1 MKYNSLIIGL
11 SVLALQSCTDNLVY
25 TGTDIEV
32 VLTGNTYQ
40 AVFTESSPVSTFNSG
55 NQILLNASGSL
66 QIDSRILTYMDNQW
80 KAENEFSWSD
90 LTGKTN
96 VTAVYP
102 VYPDLDYVQE
112 NLYKNNSLE
121 DILYVKDEFPAGNSI
136 HLQFKHLFSLLTLHL
151 EGNLQT
157 YFQKIEVTCP
167 AVSSIIPKSAEI
179 VLADNG
185 THTTT
190 IAQVSPSGNYSFIVP
205 PVGNMVIA
213 INMVTNGK
221 KYTTQLETKSFTG
234 NKEYTYHLK
243 ISEKTPGIMTAEDW
257 IAFSQLINSNT
268 FTQYKGKTLD
278 DFGETINGI
287 TTYYLLNDID
297 FKDVDCTELKQ
308 IGYAQTNYYFS
319 QTFDGQ
325 NHTLYNIPIN
335 SSNGTTG
342 VFGAVNITGIVKN
355 LHIESSKV
363 SITSKSKS
371 TAEGTSI
378 LVGRNKG
385 KILNCCVKECQI
397 AANPTKTNQSANTGG
412 IAGTSTG
419 EITNCYVTNTQIIY
433 DANSKI
439 KAGPAGGIAGSS
451 QAQGLIAN
459 CYSANN
465 IIKNRE
471 SYNGGICGKA
481 SDGAHIENCY
491 VYNIDLITTKGLFA
505 GIAANSFFI
514 HNYYDNA
521 KNQEATDAV
530 IDKDGWFH
538 TGDLATMDADEH
550 IFIRGRS
557 KNMLLGPNGQ
567 NIYPEEIEDKLNSM
581 AMVNESIVIQS
592 DDKLV
597 ALVHPDMEEVNNLG
611 FTDEDL
617 ENIMEQNRKELNM
630 QIPSFAKVSRIKLHN
645 QEFEKTAKKSI
656 KRYLYQNAI

>member
-1 MKYNSLIIGL
+1 M
-11 SVLALQSCTDNLVY
+11 QSCTDNLVY

-190 IAQVSPSGNYSFIVP
+190 IAQVSPSGNYSFIAP

-268 FTQYKGKTLD
+268 FTQYK
-278 DFGETINGI
+278 EM
-287 TTYYLLNDID
+287 
-297 FKDVDCTELKQ
+297 C
-308 IGYAQTNYYFS
+308 
-319 QTFDGQ
+319 
-325 NHTLYNIPIN
+325 
-335 SSNGTTG
+335 
-342 VFGAVNITGIVKN
+342 
-355 LHIESSKV
+355 
-363 SITSKSKS
+363 
-371 TAEGTSI
+371 
-378 LVGRNKG
+378 
-385 KILNCCVKECQI
+385 
-397 AANPTKTNQSANTGG
+397 
-412 IAGTSTG
+412 
-419 EITNCYVTNTQIIY
+419 
-433 DANSKI
+433 
-439 KAGPAGGIAGSS
+439 
-451 QAQGLIAN
+451 
-459 CYSANN
+459 
-465 IIKNRE
+465 
-471 SYNGGICGKA
+471 
-481 SDGAHIENCY
+481 
-491 VYNIDLITTKGLFA
+491 
-505 GIAANSFFI
+505 
-514 HNYYDNA
+514 
-521 KNQEATDAV
+521 
-530 IDKDGWFH
+530 
-538 TGDLATMDADEH
+538 
-550 IFIRGRS
+550 IR
-557 KNMLLGPNGQ
+557 
-567 NIYPEEIEDKLNSM
+567 D
-581 AMVNESIVIQS
+581 
-592 DDKLV
+592 
-597 ALVHPDMEEVNNLG
+597 
-611 FTDEDL
+611 
-617 ENIMEQNRKELNM
+617 
-630 QIPSFAKVSRIKLHN
+630 
-645 QEFEKTAKKSI
+645 
-656 KRYLYQNAI
+656 RYQRA

>member
-1 MKYNSLIIGL
+1 M
-11 SVLALQSCTDNLVY
+11 
-25 TGTDIEV
+25 
-32 VLTGNTYQ
+32 
-40 AVFTESSPVSTFNSG
+40 
-55 NQILLNASGSL
+55 
-66 QIDSRILTYMDNQW
+66 
-80 KAENEFSWSD
+80 
-90 LTGKTN
+90 
-96 VTAVYP
+96 
-102 VYPDLDYVQE
+102 
-112 NLYKNNSLE
+112 E

-205 PVGNMVIA
+205 PVGNMLIA

-278 DFGETINGI
+278 DFGETMNGI

-385 KILNCCVKECQI
+385 KILNCFVKECQI
-397 AANPTKTNQSANTGG
+397 TANPTKTNQSANTGG

-521 KNQEATDAV
+521 KITFIGKNDSGNQ
-530 IDKDGWFH
+530 
-538 TGDLATMDADEH
+538 L
-550 IFIRGRS
+550 S
-557 KNMLLGPNGQ
+557 KNAQYTGTFMNKEDIPIYRLLNQWIDETAPTL
-567 NIYPEEIEDKLNSM
+567 YPGYPFTRWTDGGENLPAVFIS
-581 AMVNESIVIQS
+581 ES
-592 DDKLV
+592 L
-597 ALVHPDMEEVNNLG
+597 
-611 FTDEDL
+611 
-617 ENIMEQNRKELNM
+617 
-630 QIPSFAKVSRIKLHN
+630 
-645 QEFEKTAKKSI
+645 KK
-656 KRYLYQNAI
+656 

>member
-25 TGTDIEV
+25 TGADIEV

-40 AVFTESSPVSTFNSG
+40 AAFTESSPVSTFNSG

-66 QIDSRILTYMDNQW
+66 QIDNRILTYMDNQW

-205 PVGNMVIA
+205 PVKNMVIA

-278 DFGETINGI
+278 DFGETMNGI

-521 KNQEATDAV
+521 KITFIGKNDDGNQ
-530 IDKDGWFH
+530 
-538 TGDLATMDADEH
+538 L
-550 IFIRGRS
+550 S
-557 KNMLLGPNGQ
+557 KNAQYTGTFMN
-567 NIYPEEIEDKLNSM
+567 K
-581 AMVNESIVIQS
+581 
-592 DDKLV
+592 
-597 ALVHPDMEEVNNLG
+597 
-611 FTDEDL
+611 
-617 ENIMEQNRKELNM
+617 ENIPIYQLLN
-630 QIPSFAKVSRIKLHN
+630 QWIN
-645 QEFEKTAKKSI
+645 ETAPTLYPGYPFTRWTDGGENLPAVFISETQKS
-656 KRYLYQNAI
+656 K

>member
-1 MKYNSLIIGL
+1 
-11 SVLALQSCTDNLVY
+11 
-25 TGTDIEV
+25 
-32 VLTGNTYQ
+32 
-40 AVFTESSPVSTFNSG
+40 
-55 NQILLNASGSL
+55 
-66 QIDSRILTYMDNQW
+66 MD
-80 KAENEFSWSD
+80 
-90 LTGKTN
+90 
-96 VTAVYP
+96 YI
-102 VYPDLDYVQE
+102 QE

-136 HLQFKHLFSLLTLHL
+136 HLQFKHLFSLLTLYL
-151 EGNLQT
+151 DRDLQT
-157 YFQKIEVTCP
+157 NLQKIEITCP

-179 VLADNG
+179 VPADNE
-185 THTTT
+185 TYTTT

-205 PVGNMVIA
+205 PVKNMVIA

-243 ISEKTPGIMTAEDW
+243 TSEKTPGIITAEDW

-278 DFGETINGI
+278 DFGETMNGI
-287 TTYYLLNDID
+287 TIYYLLNDID

-319 QTFDGQ
+319 QIFDGQ

-385 KILNCCVKECQI
+385 KILNCFVKECQI
-397 AANPTKTNQSANTGG
+397 TANPTKTNQSANTGG

-419 EITNCYVTNTQIIY
+419 EITNCYVTNTQIVY
-433 DANSKI
+433 DADSKI
-439 KAGPAGGIAGSS
+439 KAEPAGGIAGSI
-451 QAQGLIAN
+451 QTQGLITN

-481 SDGAHIENCY
+481 LDGAHIENCY

-521 KNQEATDAV
+521 KITFIGKNDSGNQ
-530 IDKDGWFH
+530 
-538 TGDLATMDADEH
+538 L
-550 IFIRGRS
+550 S
-557 KNMLLGPNGQ
+557 KNAQYTGTFMN
-567 NIYPEEIEDKLNSM
+567 K
-581 AMVNESIVIQS
+581 
-592 DDKLV
+592 
-597 ALVHPDMEEVNNLG
+597 
-611 FTDEDL
+611 
-617 ENIMEQNRKELNM
+617 ENIPIYQLLN
-630 QIPSFAKVSRIKLHN
+630 QWIN
-645 QEFEKTAKKSI
+645 ETAPTLYPGYLFTRWTDGGENLPAVFISETQKS
-656 KRYLYQNAI
+656 K